1 LLLRIDKALFSYTNL
16 YKCPV
21 YIVVHSYSFLFP
33 FSFAAIITILYTL
46 QISKK
51 MLNYYAVRAN
61 RILLELSLT
70 SATYRSCMPISI
82 IVQYIAMLCYYTG
95 RYFFSRINALL
106 IGNT

>member
-1 LLLRIDKALFSYTNL
+1 MNSHQIRCMKVINNRAFRTNFQISLLLRIDMTLFSYTNL

-70 SATYRSCMPISI
+70 SATYRSCMPIP
-82 IVQYIAMLCYYTG
+82 
-95 RYFFSRINALL
+95 LL
-106 IGNT
+106 YNI